1 MTQEPSSTTVALGEA
16 VRSLRGEAKLSQETL
31 GAKAGIHPTWISQIE
46 NGRVN
51 PTISNFFLL
60 SKGLGVR
67 PSQLMLLTEELER
80 QRRTQPKPGRQ

>member
-1 MTQEPSSTTVALGEA
+1 MKQEPSSTTLALGAA
-16 VRSLRGEAKLSQETL
+16 VRSLRREAKLSQEAL

-60 SKGLGVR
+60 SEGLGVR
-67 PSQLMLLTEELER
+67 ASELMLLTEELDR
-80 QRRTQPKPGRQ
+80 QRRTQPRAGR